1 MENEPQSEDGFAAW
15 DIVCAGYTQ
24 LRTGGMGGV
33 IGLDMPA
40 LIELTRLRGYDAEIV
55 SRLLPDAEQ
64 GLLAAMAERNKDD
77 GGE

>member
-1 MENEPQSEDGFAAW
+1 VENEPQSEDGFAAW
-15 DIVCAGYTQ
+15 DIICAGYTQ

-40 LIELTRLRGYDAEIV
+40 LIELARLRGYDVEIL

-64 GLLAAMAERNKDD
+64 GFLAAIAERVNDD
-77 GGE
+77 VGE